1 MQVELEGAIAGVI
14 EDERMFRSNLSTI
27 PGPAGPPGPPGP
39 KGDKGQ
45 DGGPGLA
52 GTDGAPGPDGKY
64 RFSRGSTAR
73 LAQYQ
78 QLLRVPFSQTELH
91 VTNRPSDPKPSA
103 EHSAVQRYTN
113 LHARTHCSTC
123 VHAFP
128 PRLHR

>member
-45 DGGPGLA
+45 DGRAGLP

-64 RFSRGSTAR
+64 RFSRGSIAYTR
-73 LAQYQ
+73 MVPGV
-78 QLLRVPFSQTELH
+78 LRVPLRPELR
-91 VTNRPSDPKPSA
+91 VTNRPSDPPTRRAQRSATLHKP
-103 EHSAVQRYTN
+103 
-113 LHARTHCSTC
+113 ARTHCSTC